1 MQHLIDFFNKTLDSL
16 EKITN
21 KNTVRYD
28 YIFSQKLTTI
38 IKI

>member
-1 MQHLIDFFNKTLDSL
+1 MQHLIDFFNKTIDSL

-21 KNTVRYD
+21 KNIVRYD

-38 IKI
+38 IKT